1 MSKAIVFLFNT
12 ISLAYTDD
20 DMHGGQLY
28 VVYGNAE
35 VRAKK
40 NYLFLLSVLSKPN
53 TQWVTIYRISHMC
66 NILMS
71 VKGFFKF

>member
-1 MSKAIVFLFNT
+1 MSKATVFLFKT

-20 DMHGGQLY
+20 DLHGGQLY
-28 VVYGNAE
+28 VLYRTGE
-35 VRAKK
+35 VSAKN

-66 NILMS
+66 KILMS